1 MRTYFGGKLIA
12 DSEHVLLVYETK
24 RPPAYWF
31 PIADVRMEYL
41 EASHQATDTIR
52 WHLAVKDRITQNAAR
67 AYLKPTDDRAALE
80 GHLTFFWDR
89 MDAWFEEDEQVFVH
103 PRDPY
108 SRVDTVH
115 SSRHVRVKIDGV
127 TLGETRRPTLL
138 FETGLPTR
146 YYIPKLDV
154 RIDLLEPSEYVTSC
168 PYKGVARHWSAR
180 VGDKVVKDIV
190 WSYPAPIPECPK
202 IENLLSFYNEHVDLY
217 VDGALQIFTNHAVL
231 LNVHRLADRQEK
243 TRYILRCQVA
253 RPLAGAGGGA
263 PGFNASVKMGAAPQR
278 RILPR
283 ALKGP
288 TLPPS
293 PAGRSRAGDPWTRG
307 SSPRVSASVMLSCQ
321 GGESP
326 TDVKS

>member
-1 MRTYFGGKLIA
+1 MTETLARPVAPAAEERARLKEGVHIERSSRRVRTYFGGKLIA

-41 EASHQATDTIR
+41 EASHQAADTIR
-52 WHLAVKDRITQNAAR
+52 WHLVAKDRTTQNAAR

-80 GHLTFFWDR
+80 GHLTFFWDK

-108 SRVDTVH
+108 TRVDTVH
-115 SSRHVRVKIDGV
+115 SSRHVRVEMDGV
-127 TLGETRRPTLL
+127 TLGETRRPILL

-154 RIDLLEPSEYVTSC
+154 RMDLLEPSEYVTRC

-180 VGDKVVKDIV
+180 VGDKLVKDIV

-217 VDGALQIFTNHAVL
+217 VEGALQ
-231 LNVHRLADRQEK
+231 DR
-243 TRYILRCQVA
+243 
-253 RPLAGAGGGA
+253 
-263 PGFNASVKMGAAPQR
+263 
-278 RILPR
+278 
-283 ALKGP
+283 P
-288 TLPPS
+288 TTPFS
-293 PAGRSRAGDPWTRG
+293 
-307 SSPRVSASVMLSCQ
+307 
-321 GGESP
+321 
-326 TDVKS
+326 

>member
-115 SSRHVRVKIDGV
+115 SSRHVRVEIDGV
-127 TLGETRRPTLL
+127 TLGETRRPMLL

-190 WSYPAPIPECPK
+190 WSYPAPIPSARRSKTCSVSTMSTSTCTSMGCCK
-202 IENLLSFYNEHVDLY
+202 IDQSRRS
-217 VDGALQIFTNHAVL
+217 
-231 LNVHRLADRQEK
+231 LNVDRLADRQESLGIISRAK
-243 TRYILRCQVA
+243 WLVRWPERGAHLGSMRPSRWARLRSIAFFRVPSKVQPYLRL
-253 RPLAGAGGGA
+253 RP
-263 PGFNASVKMGAAPQR
+263 GAAEPSLIQ
-278 RILPR
+278 
-283 ALKGP
+283 ALEHGP
-288 TLPPS
+288 LQAEREPKES
-293 PAGRSRAGDPWTRG
+293 HGRLRNRG
-307 SSPRVSASVMLSCQ
+307 RP
-321 GGESP
+321 
-326 TDVKS
+326 